1 MVVCNWVGFSV
12 YIIEWFISS
21 ILVWVDRCIFSMYVF
36 CRLLC
41 LVSYEYCMLCVY
53 FMFVF
58 CMVDRIPLILKTH
71 KNRKAMLK
79 VVPMAMVILY
89 MSSLSMSVIKSCS

>member
-36 CRLLC
+36 C
-41 LVSYEYCMLCVY
+41 M
-53 FMFVF
+53 MFVF

>member
-1 MVVCNWVGFSV
+1 
-12 YIIEWFISS
+12 
-21 ILVWVDRCIFSMYVF
+21 
-36 CRLLC
+36 
-41 LVSYEYCMLCVY
+41 MLCVY